1 MEENERRYGVT
12 AHVRQ
17 PTAAEI
23 AEARKKYGLT
33 GRVRVRAVT
42 AEEIAEARRKRGPEY

>member
-17 PTAAEI
+17 PTAE
-23 AEARKKYGLT
+23 ELLWDQVGQVKARKGDP
-33 GRVRVRAVT
+33 GVRELLA
-42 AEEIAEARRKRGPEY
+42 G